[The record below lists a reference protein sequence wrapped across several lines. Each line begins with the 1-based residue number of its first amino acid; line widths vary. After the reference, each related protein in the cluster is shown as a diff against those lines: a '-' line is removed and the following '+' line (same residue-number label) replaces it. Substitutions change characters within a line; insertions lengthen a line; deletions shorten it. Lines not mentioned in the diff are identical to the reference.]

1 MTSPNESGAGPAPE
15 VEVVRAV
22 DDPDRSGDTDRP
34 GDPDD
39 MVVLLDEAG
48 HSIGQA
54 PRLAVHTGS
63 TPRHLAFSC
72 HIFDVGGRVLIT
84 RRALSK
90 VSWPGVW
97 TNSCCGHPRPG
108 EKIADAIV
116 RRVREE
122 LGLDLNRDSL
132 NCVIPDFS
140 YRATDASGIVE
151 NELCPVYLATLD
163 DPEEIVELY
172 PDPDEVEEISWVGWK
187 DLHRTVTTMPA
198 LLSPW
203 SVLQIRQL
211 GEDISSQLP

>member
-1 MTSPNESGAGPAPE
+1 MMSPSESGAGPSPD
-15 VEVVRAV
+15 VEVVKDV
-22 DDPDRSGDTDRP
+22 DDS
-34 GDPDD
+34 DD
-39 MVVLLDEAG
+39 LVVLLDDAG
-48 HSIGQA
+48 NQIGEA

-84 RRALSK
+84 RRSLRK
-90 VSWPGVW
+90 ITWPGVW

-108 EKIADAIV
+108 EPMVDAVV

-122 LGLDLNRDSL
+122 LGLDLNPESMR
-132 NCVIPDFS
+132 CAIPDFS

-151 NELCPVYLATLD
+151 NELCPVYLALLD

-172 PDPDEVEEISWVGWK
+172 PDPDEVEEVAWVGWK
-187 DLHRTVTTMPA
+187 DLHRTVQTMSP

-211 GEDISSQLP
+211 GEDITGQLP